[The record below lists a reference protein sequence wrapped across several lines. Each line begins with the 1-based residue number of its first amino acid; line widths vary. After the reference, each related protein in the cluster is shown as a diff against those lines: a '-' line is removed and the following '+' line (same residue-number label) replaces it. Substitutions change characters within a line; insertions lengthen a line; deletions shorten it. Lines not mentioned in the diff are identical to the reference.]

1 MTARFISFEGG
12 EGCGKSTQIA
22 RLADWLRGRGKTVL
36 TTREPGGS
44 PGAEE
49 IRALFVTGAADRWDG
64 VTEALLVS
72 AARRDHVMKT
82 IRPALDAGTWVL
94 CDRFAD
100 STLAYQGYGR
110 GLPLDMLKT
119 LQILAT
125 DGLTPDLTLWF
136 DVPVIEGLRRA
147 AARRGTEARF
157 ESLDTGFHE
166 RLAQGYAALAAAAP
180 DRFQRIDATASLEM
194 VELAVTAAVAA
205 HFPDLG

>member
-12 EGCGKSTQIA
+12 EGGGKSTQIA
-22 RLADWLRGRGKTVL
+22 RLADWLRGRGKSVL

-49 IRALFVTGAADRWDG
+49 IRTLFVTGAADRWDG

-82 IRPALDAGTWVL
+82 IRPALATGTWVL

-110 GLPLDMLKT
+110 GLSLEMLKT
-119 LQILAT
+119 LQRLAT

-136 DVPVIEGLRRA
+136 DVPVTIGLHRA

-166 RLAQGYAALAAAAP
+166 RLAQGYATLAAAEPA
-180 DRFQRIDATASLEM
+180 RFRRIDAAAPL
-194 VELAVTAAVAA
+194 AAVEAA
-205 HFPDLG
+205 VIDTVAARFPDLD